1 MTIRCNTCGNYLY
14 IGTKF
19 NMRRETVWNEN
30 YLGIRIHR
38 FYLKCTYC
46 YSEITF
52 KTDPKN
58 HDYIVEEG
66 GARNYD
72 PFRDARAAEDVLREL
87 RAKEE

>member
-1 MTIRCNTCGNYLY
+1 MMLPMSVRCNTCGNYLY

-19 NMRRETVWNEN
+19 NMRKENVLNED
-30 YLGIRIHR
+30 YLGIRICR

-58 HDYIVEEG
+58 HDYIVEH
-66 GARNYD
+66 GAMRNYD
-72 PFRDARAAEDVLREL
+72 AFRDA
-87 RAKEE
+87 